1 MFERIKAYNR
11 LRKSNEFLKG
21 CKIIADLQNDDQML
35 KAANEALYENE
46 ILKRK
51 MWYKRKMAVSYNLES
66 IKKGL

>member
-35 KAANEALYENE
+35 KAANEALYKNE